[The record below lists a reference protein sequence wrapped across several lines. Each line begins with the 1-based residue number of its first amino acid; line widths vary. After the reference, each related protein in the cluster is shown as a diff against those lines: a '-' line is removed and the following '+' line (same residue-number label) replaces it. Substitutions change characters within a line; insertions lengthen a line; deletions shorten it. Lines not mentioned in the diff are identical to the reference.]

1 MIDGFLDRTVAPPVR
16 PFADINLVPERVET
30 LPNGLILHI
39 VNTGSQPISRLVLV
53 REGGSLDAERPWQK
67 RLMAEAMRENTVNM
81 DGEHIADI
89 VDYNGARLGSSVH
102 DHFTRLDMLV
112 LNRRMPELL
121 PLMRDIMLDARF
133 TERSLGVVAGKA
145 AANRAIQLSKVSYV
159 AANAAR
165 RMVTG
170 TSHPASVIATPE
182 DFTSTTVA
190 DVSVLYEEM
199 LGMRMHAF
207 IGGAFDEGTLKTVR
221 DFLGAFSV
229 AASRSICVRPYEP
242 SPQRRVHVDMPQA
255 MQAAVSMMMPAIGRD
270 HPDYIDLR
278 LTIIA
283 LGGYFGS
290 RLMSNIREDK
300 GLTYGI
306 NAALLG
312 SREGAYMEIG
322 AQCDRNYVEQVIEE
336 TVKEIDLLRSDPP
349 RADELQRLKLYAW
362 TSLAAA
368 ADSAFGTLDHYI
380 TRLMVGTPHDYFARQ
395 MQCVASLTPDRI
407 AEIAGRYLDAGQL
420 CVATAY

>member
-1 MIDGFLDRTVAPPVR
+1 MNAGMLDRSVAPPVR
-16 PFADINLVPERVET
+16 PFADIKLVPERVET
-30 LPNGLILHI
+30 LPNGVILHV
-39 VNTGSQPISRLVLV
+39 VNTGSQPISRLVMV
-53 REGGSLDAERPWQK
+53 REGGALDVKCPWHK
-67 RLMAEAMRENTVNM
+67 LLMAEAMRENTANM
-81 DGEHIADI
+81 DGERIADI
-89 VDYNGARLGSSVH
+89 VDYNGARLGSSAH
-102 DHFTRLDMLV
+102 DHFTKLDMLV
-112 LNRRMPELL
+112 LNHRMPELL

-133 TERSLGVVAGKA
+133 TGRSLGVVASKA
-145 AANRAIQLSKVSYV
+145 AANRAIQLSKVSYM

-170 TSHPASVIATPE
+170 ESHPAAVTATPD

-190 DVSVLYEEM
+190 DVSAMYDDM
-199 LGMRMHAF
+199 LGARMHAF
-207 IGGAFDEGTLKTVR
+207 IGGSFDVGTLNMVR
-221 DFLGAFSV
+221 DFLGAFPV
-229 AASRSICVRPYEP
+229 ADGSRMCIRPYEP
-242 SPQRRVHVDMPQA
+242 SSSGRMHVDMPKA
-255 MQAAVSMMMPAIGRD
+255 MQAAVYMMMPVIGRD

-278 LTIIA
+278 LAIIA

-290 RLMSNIREDK
+290 RLMGNIREDK

-322 AQCDRNYVEQVIEE
+322 AQCDRNYVEQVIDE
-336 TVKEIDLLRSDPP
+336 TAKEIELLRSEPP

-380 TRLMVGTPHDYFARQ
+380 TRLMVGTPDNYFAEQ
-395 MQCVASLTPDRI
+395 MQRVAALTPDRI
-407 AEIAGRYLDAGQL
+407 SEIAGRYLDVRQL
-420 CVATAY
+420 CIATAY